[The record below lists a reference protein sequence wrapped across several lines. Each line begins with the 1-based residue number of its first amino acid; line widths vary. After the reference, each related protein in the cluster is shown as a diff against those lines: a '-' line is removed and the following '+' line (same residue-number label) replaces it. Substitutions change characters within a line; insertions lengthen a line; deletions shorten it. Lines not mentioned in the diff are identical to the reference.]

1 MKVLC
6 TVLNGKPETLLQLNL
21 FTIGVLLCLQ
31 WRILAVAYLLNV
43 KILAANSDKCK
54 HFCSGHKLYIREQE
68 GLKRVLYIFGSLSF
82 LFWFGQHPTFPH
94 QPATNQCLCS
104 VDIFGFAAS
113 KQGEAFILVVHQTE
127 DASLL
132 VPVAASSIE
141 ETGPHPTSPI
151 SSSHH
156 CFVLSPS
163 AHLMDQLWL
172 SSSFIFLPFF
182 LNHTF
187 FYVLAASSLWVEISI
202 INRSGTCLIPT
213 SSSPKFWRRH

>member
-1 MKVLC
+1 MWKAIWPQTQIKVQ
-6 TVLNGKPETLLQLNL
+6 T
-21 FTIGVLLCLQ
+21 
-31 WRILAVAYLLNV
+31 
-43 KILAANSDKCK
+43 LAALAWLPQYKMYIWEQK
-54 HFCSGHKLYIREQE
+54 GLEFRKVPLYIW
-68 GLKRVLYIFGSLSF
+68 VPF

-172 SSSFIFLPFF
+172 SSCFIFLPFF

-202 INRSGTCLIPT
+202 INRSGTFLIPT